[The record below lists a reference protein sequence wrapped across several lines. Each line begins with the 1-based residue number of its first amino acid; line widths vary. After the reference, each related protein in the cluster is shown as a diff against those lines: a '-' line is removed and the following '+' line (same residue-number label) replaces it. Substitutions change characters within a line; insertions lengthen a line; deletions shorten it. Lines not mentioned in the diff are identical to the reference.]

1 MGQSLNIEF
10 LSNIPKSIGERQM
23 FIYDIT
29 GRKMMDKRIDSSE
42 KRVEIKLGKLP
53 KGIYLIDIWNNNQR
67 LETKQLLVQ

>member
-1 MGQSLNIEF
+1 
-10 LSNIPKSIGERQM
+10 
-23 FIYDIT
+23 
-29 GRKMMDKRIDSSE
+29 MMDKRIDSSE